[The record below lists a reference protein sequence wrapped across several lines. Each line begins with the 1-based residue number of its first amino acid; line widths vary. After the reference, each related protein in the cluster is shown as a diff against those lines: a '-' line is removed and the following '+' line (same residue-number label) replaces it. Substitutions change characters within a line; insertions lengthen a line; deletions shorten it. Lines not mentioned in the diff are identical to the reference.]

1 MIFVLKFDKYF
12 TWYLKVTI
20 DIGIRY
26 KQYKHGE
33 GGGGGGELCRFPYA
47 IRIIWGLK

>member
-26 KQYKHGE
+26 KQYEHGE
-33 GGGGGGELCRFPYA
+33 RGGGDYVVFPMQLELFGG
-47 IRIIWGLK
+47 